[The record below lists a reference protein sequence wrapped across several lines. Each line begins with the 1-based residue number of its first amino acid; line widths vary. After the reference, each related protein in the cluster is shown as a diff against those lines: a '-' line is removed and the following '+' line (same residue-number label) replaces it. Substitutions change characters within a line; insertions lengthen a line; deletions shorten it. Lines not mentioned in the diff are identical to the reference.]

1 MTNNNQNNQANN
13 SYHPLDPLL
22 DRGLSNRL
30 TLILGPDAGERSK
43 ALNEWLARR
52 DYPTLQIEHPNGET
66 GEVCFQGIIDAFVAA
81 GILDEPPAEFN
92 SDNDCQTTL
101 ILLINRL
108 AELDRDLLII
118 FRDYEPCEVGDSVL
132 SFLLEHLPQ
141 QVHLYVCTE
150 DAPGLSCIPRLR
162 VRRQLQTIDTSNC

>member
-1 MTNNNQNNQANN
+1 MTNNHNHQFNNGQ
-13 SYHPLDPLL
+13 HPLDLLL

-30 TLILGPDAGERSK
+30 TLVLGPDAEERSK

-52 DYPTLQIEHPNGET
+52 NYPALQIEHPNGET
-66 GEVCFQGIIDAFVAA
+66 GEVCFQGIIDAFIEA
-81 GILDEPPAEFN
+81 GILDEPPAGFGP
-92 SDNDCQTTL
+92 DQDCQTTL
-101 ILLINRL
+101 VHLINRL
-108 AELDRDLLII
+108 AQLDRDLII
-118 FRDYEPCEVGDSVL
+118 IIRDYEPCEVGDSVL

-162 VRRQLQTIDTSNC
+162 VRRQLQTIDTSDC